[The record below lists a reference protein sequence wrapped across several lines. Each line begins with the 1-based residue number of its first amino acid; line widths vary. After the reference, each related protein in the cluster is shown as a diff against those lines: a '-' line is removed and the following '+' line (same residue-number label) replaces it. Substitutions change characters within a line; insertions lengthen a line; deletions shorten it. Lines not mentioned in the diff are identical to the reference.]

1 MGCNGNDASWWKS
14 RKISRWDAN
23 NILMK
28 SLFTSESMLTS
39 QDRAVK
45 ISIKKFV
52 YQICILNCK
61 YISHQRA
68 RWPTELQ
75 QWKECDLTGQ
85 LSYSIFWQVLDIL
98 ISFKLKV
105 LTDTIPQGKTHF
117 NSQFS
122 KFSKHSLTD
131 EVLNWLIHFT
141 DQTSIDSFS
150 DDTKIW
156 SFYSTFWRR
165 QAVCLTLLRFIYII
179 WFLNLKLYIS

>member
-1 MGCNGNDASWWKS
+1 MGCSGNDASWWKS

-45 ISIKKFV
+45 ISITKFI
-52 YQICILNCK
+52 YQICILN
-61 YISHQRA
+61 YRYVSHQRA
-68 RWPTELQ
+68 CWPAELQ

-122 KFSKHSLTD
+122 KFSKHSLTQTKSSID
-131 EVLNWLIHFT
+131 WFILQTKPQLIHF
-141 DQTSIDSFS
+141 QTTQRSEAFTQPFGGD
-150 DDTKIW
+150 KRYVW
-156 SFYSTFWRR
+156 H
-165 QAVCLTLLRFIYII
+165 
-179 WFLNLKLYIS
+179 FLDLYM

>member
-1 MGCNGNDASWWKS
+1 MGCNWNDASWWKS

-45 ISIKKFV
+45 ISITKFID
-52 YQICILNCK
+52 QICILNCK

-98 ISFKLKV
+98 ISLKLKV
-105 LTDTIPQGKTHF
+105 LTNTIPQGKTHF

-122 KFSKHSLTD
+122 KFSKHSLNYRRSPQ
-131 EVLNWLIHFT
+131 L
-141 DQTSIDSFS
+141 IDSFYRPNLNWF
-150 DDTKIW
+150 I
-156 SFYSTFWRR
+156 FRR
-165 QAVCLTLLRFIYII
+165 HKDLKLL
-179 WFLNLKLYIS
+179 LNLLAETSGMFGTS

>member
-39 QDRAVK
+39 QDRARK
-45 ISIKKFV
+45 ISINFF
-52 YQICILNCK
+52 YQICISNYR

-68 RWPTELQ
+68 CWPAELQ

-105 LTDTIPQGKTHF
+105 LTNTIPQAKTHF
-117 NSQFS
+117 NSQFY